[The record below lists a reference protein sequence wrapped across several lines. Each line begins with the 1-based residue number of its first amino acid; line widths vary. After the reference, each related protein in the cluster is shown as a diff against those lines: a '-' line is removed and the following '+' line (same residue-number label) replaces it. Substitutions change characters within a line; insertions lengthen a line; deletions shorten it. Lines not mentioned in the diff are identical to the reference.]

1 MKEYSK
7 PDDPR
12 YSKRIRKEVVACI
25 LAGKLSAY
33 TLFYVAGVIV
43 NVIKY

>member
-1 MKEYSK
+1 MKQYSK

-12 YSKRIRKEVVACI
+12 HSKRIRKEVVACI
-25 LAGKLSAY
+25 LAGKLFAFSAY
-33 TLFYVAGVIV
+33 YLLGVIV